1 MCSYSSGRKN
11 PNTPINQ
18 WQRAYIRMKREIQQ
32 AIKLMKRRLTSL
44 MKKCKVKQGIL
55 LTDKDYYTKL

>member
-1 MCSYSSGRKN
+1 
-11 PNTPINQ
+11 
-18 WQRAYIRMKREIQQ
+18 MKREIQQ

-55 LTDKDYYTKL
+55 LTDKDYYTEL